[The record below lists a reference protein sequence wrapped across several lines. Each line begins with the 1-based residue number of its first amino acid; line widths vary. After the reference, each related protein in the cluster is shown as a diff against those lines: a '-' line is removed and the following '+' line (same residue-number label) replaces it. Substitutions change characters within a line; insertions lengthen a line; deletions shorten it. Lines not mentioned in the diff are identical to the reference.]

1 MTERKTIHRWWWAW
15 NFDKEEQ
22 WLNEMA
28 MDGWTLHDV
37 GFCVY
42 RFEKS
47 EPGEYTIRLE
57 MHHHD
62 SAYLEFMKETGAE
75 YIGRCAQWI
84 YFRKKSSLGQ
94 FDIFSDI
101 DSRIRH
107 LNNIINMLRLV
118 AIACIFI
125 GVANIYIGMFPP
137 SYFNIWG
144 GTANLLIACLDLYGM
159 GRIHG
164 KKDFLEKE
172 RFLHE

>member
-15 NFDKEEQ
+15 NFDREEQ

-28 MDGWTLHDV
+28 MDGWALYDV

-47 EPGEYTIRLE
+47 KPSEYTIRLE
-57 MHHHD
+57 MHRHD
-62 SAYLEFMKETGAE
+62 SAYLEFMEETGAE
-75 YIGRCAQWI
+75 YIGRCAQWMF
-84 YFRKKSSLGQ
+84 FRKKSSLGQ

-107 LNNIINMLRLV
+107 LNNIINLFRFI
-118 AIACIFI
+118 AIACIFV
-125 GVANIYIGMFPP
+125 GLTNIYIGIVPP
-137 SYFNIWG
+137 SRFNIWG
-144 GTANLLIACLDLYGM
+144 GTSNLLMACLVLYGM

-172 RFLHE
+172 RLLHE